1 MEYKLNELNSSEQE
15 VEVSFA
21 YDEIKKEIETEV
33 RKQTKN
39 IQMPG
44 FRKGKVPLGV
54 LKKMYGDALEHEA
67 SEKVAN
73 TKFWDVAKEK
83 ELKPI
88 GQPQLTDL
96 KFNPGDNLSFKVKYE
111 VIPEIE
117 VKDYTDQEI
126 EVPILEVRDE
136 DINHEIEHII
146 KANSTQE
153 VVEEV
158 GDDKNYILKV
168 DLQRI
173 DEEGNPFKGSKTETI
188 DIDLSN
194 PGIQTEI
201 IENSKGK
208 KVNEFFNFTFN
219 DEHAHKDKD
228 GNETKHTEKYDY
240 KADIKEIKKVTLP
253 ELNEELIKK
262 VTKDKVSTEDDLR
275 AEIKKDI
282 QTYYDQRTD
291 ELVRDKLL
299 KLVVEKNDFRAP
311 EAMVHNILNDMI
323 KREEEEY
330 KKQGYKNVDK
340 GEISKRLHPVAELE
354 VKWYLIKEKIL
365 KKEDIKV
372 TDEDLQELVKADAI
386 KTGLPEDKLMAY
398 YKSANYNDRML
409 DNKLFEFLKEKNTIN
424 KVDPEKY
431 SQTQKE
437 IEEKNDEKA

>member
-15 VEVSFA
+15 VEVSYA

-44 FRKGKVPLGV
+44 FRKGKVPITV

-111 VIPEIE
+111 IVPTIE
-117 VKDYTDQEI
+117 VKDYIGQEI
-126 EVPILEVRDE
+126 EIPILEVREE

-146 KANSTQE
+146 KSNSSQE
-153 VVEEV
+153 NVEEISE
-158 GDDKNYILKV
+158 DKNFIIKAV
-168 DLQRI
+168 LQRI
-173 DEEGNPFKGSKTETI
+173 DEEGNPFKGSKPETI

-194 PGIQTEI
+194 PGIQSEI
-201 IENSKGK
+201 IENAKGK
-208 KVNEFFNFTFN
+208 KINEFFNFSFN
-219 DEHAHKDKD
+219 DEHVHKDKD
-228 GNETKHTEKYDY
+228 GNETKHSEKYDY
-240 KADIKEIKKVTLP
+240 KAEIKEIKKVVLP

-262 VTKDKVSTEDDLR
+262 VTKEKVTTEEELR
-275 AEIKKDI
+275 NEIKNDI

-291 ELVRDKLL
+291 EAVQDKLL
-299 KLVVEKNDFRAP
+299 KLVVEKNDFKAP
-311 EAMVHNILNDMI
+311 ETLVHNILDDMI
-323 KREEEEY
+323 KREEEQY
-330 KKQGYKNVDK
+330 KKQGYKNLDK

-354 VKWYLIKEKIL
+354 VKWYLIKNEIQ
-365 KKEDIKV
+365 KKENIQV
-372 TDEDLQELVKADAI
+372 TDEDLQELVKADAV
-386 KTGLPEDKLMAY
+386 KTGLPEDKLLAY
-398 YKSANYNDRML
+398 YKSSNYNERML
-409 DNKLFEFLKEKNTIN
+409 DKKLFDFLKEKNTIK
-424 KVDPEKY
+424 KVEPEKY
-431 SQTQKE
+431 SQTE
-437 IEEKNDEKA
+437 IEEKK